1 MNRRG
6 KIVWA
11 MAVAA
16 ALVVVPSFVPWPPRL
31 LWNASASVPIGL
43 YLLRPADQV
52 AVGDLVAVQ
61 PPSELS
67 DFLDERGYLPRYVP
81 LLKHVEAL
89 PGSIIC
95 RAGNTIIVDQSI
107 VGFAHFLDSLGRR
120 LPRWEGCRHLTDGEI
135 FLMNPEAP
143 DSLDGRY
150 FGPLPSTAITARL
163 VPLWVHPGTAQSR
176 AMTANFPNHHNSK
189 ESFHAPDR

>member
-1 MNRRG
+1 MNGRC

-11 MAVAA
+11 MVVAA
-16 ALVVVPSFVPWPPRL
+16 ALLVVPSFVSWSPRL

-61 PPSELS
+61 PPPELS
-67 DFLDERGYLPRYVP
+67 DFLDERGYLSRHVP
-81 LLKHVEAL
+81 LLKHVVAL
-89 PGSIIC
+89 PGAIIC
-95 RAGNTIIVDQSI
+95 RAGNTIAVDQSV
-107 VGFAHFLDSLGRR
+107 VGFAHLLDSLGRN
-120 LPRWEGCRHLTDGEI
+120 LPRWAGCRHLSDGEI
-135 FLMNPEAP
+135 FLMNPDAP

-163 VPLWVHPGTAQSR
+163 VPVWVHSGCAQR
-176 AMTANFPNHHNSK
+176 GIMTANSPNHRNRK
-189 ESFHAPDR
+189 ETIHAPDR

>member
-1 MNRRG
+1 MNGRG

-11 MAVAA
+11 TAIAA
-16 ALVVVPSFVPWPPRL
+16 ALVVVPSFVPWPHRL

-43 YLLRPADQV
+43 YLLRPVNNV

-67 DFLDERGYLPRYVP
+67 DFLDERGYLPRHVP
-81 LLKHVEAL
+81 LLKHVMAL
-89 PGSIIC
+89 PGAIIC
-95 RAGNTIIVDQSI
+95 RAGDTIIVDQSI
-107 VGFAHFLDSLGRR
+107 VGFAHLLDSLGRG
-120 LPRWEGCRHLTDGEI
+120 LPRWGGCRRLTNGEV

-150 FGPLPSTAITARL
+150 FGALPSTAITGRL
-163 VPLWVHPGTAQSR
+163 VPVWVHSGSAHGGI
-176 AMTANFPNHHNSK
+176 MTANLPNHRNRK

>member
-1 MNRRG
+1 MNGRR

-11 MAVAA
+11 MVIAA
-16 ALVVVPSFVPWPPRL
+16 ALVIVPSFVPWSPRL

-43 YLLRPADQV
+43 YLLRPVDNV

-61 PPSELS
+61 PPPELS
-67 DFLDERGYLPRYVP
+67 DFLDERGYLPRHVP
-81 LLKHVEAL
+81 LLKHVVAL
-89 PGSIIC
+89 PGAIIC
-95 RAGNTIIVDQSI
+95 RAGNTIIVDQSV

-120 LPRWEGCRHLTDGEI
+120 LPRWEGCRRLTDGEI
-135 FLMNPEAP
+135 FLMNPDAS

-150 FGPLPSTAITARL
+150 FGALPITVIAGRL
-163 VPLWVHPGTAQSR
+163 VSVWVRSGSAQR
-176 AMTANFPNHHNSK
+176 RIMAANFPNHRNRK

>member
-1 MNRRG
+1 MNRRR

-11 MAVAA
+11 MAIAA
-16 ALVVVPSFVPWPPRL
+16 SLVVVPSIVSWSPRL

-43 YLLRPADQV
+43 YLLRPADNA

-61 PPSELS
+61 PPPELAE
-67 DFLDERGYLPRYVP
+67 FLDRRGYLPMHVP
-81 LLKHVEAL
+81 LLKHVLARS
-89 PGSIIC
+89 GAIIC
-95 RAGNTIIVDQSI
+95 RTANTITVDQSV
-107 VGFAHFLDSLGRR
+107 VGFAHSLDSLGRD
-120 LPRWEGCRHLTDGEI
+120 LPRWEGCRHLTDGEF

-150 FGPLPSTAITARL
+150 FGPLPSAAITGRL
-163 VPLWVHPGTAQSR
+163 VPVWVHSGSAQR
-176 AMTANFPNHHNSK
+176 GIMTANLPNDRNRK

>member
-1 MNRRG
+1 MNGRS

-11 MAVAA
+11 TAIAA
-16 ALVVVPSFVPWPPRL
+16 ALIVVPSFGPWSPRL

-81 LLKHVEAL
+81 LLKHVMAL
-89 PGSIIC
+89 PGAMIC
-95 RAGNTIIVDQSI
+95 RAGNTIIVDQSV
-107 VGFAHFLDSLGRR
+107 VGFAHLLDSLGRN
-120 LPRWEGCRHLTDGEI
+120 LPRWEGCRHLSDGEI
-135 FLMNPEAP
+135 FLMNSDAP

-163 VPLWVHPGTAQSR
+163 VPVWVHSGCAQR
-176 AMTANFPNHHNSK
+176 GIMTANSPSHRNRK

>member
-11 MAVAA
+11 TALAA
-16 ALVVVPSFVPWPPRL
+16 ALVVVPSFFPWTPRL

-43 YLLRPADQV
+43 YHLRPADQV

-61 PPSELS
+61 PPPELS
-67 DFLDERGYLPRYVP
+67 AFLDERGYLPTHVP
-81 LLKHVEAL
+81 LLKHVVAL
-89 PGSIIC
+89 PGAIIC
-95 RAGNTIIVDQSI
+95 RASNTIIVDQSVI
-107 VGFAHFLDSLGRR
+107 GFAHLLDSLGRR
-120 LPRWEGCRHLTDGEI
+120 LPRWEGCRHLIDGEI

-150 FGPLPSTAITARL
+150 FGALPSTAITGRL
-163 VPLWVHPGTAQSR
+163 VPVWVHSGSAHR
-176 AMTANFPNHHNSK
+176 GIMTANLPNHRNRK

>member
-1 MNRRG
+1 MNGRS

-11 MAVAA
+11 TAIAA
-16 ALVVVPSFVPWPPRL
+16 ALVVVPSFGPWSPRL

-52 AVGDLVAVQ
+52 VVGDLVAVQ

-81 LLKHVEAL
+81 LLKHVMAL
-89 PGSIIC
+89 PGAMIC
-95 RAGNTIIVDQSI
+95 RAGNTIIVDQSV
-107 VGFAHFLDSLGRR
+107 VGFAHLQDSLGRR
-120 LPRWEGCRHLTDGEI
+120 LPRWEGCRRLTDSEI

-150 FGPLPSTAITARL
+150 FGALPRTAITGRL
-163 VPLWVHPGTAQSR
+163 VPVWVHSVSAQR
-176 AMTANFPNHHNSK
+176 GIMTANLPNHRNRK

>member
-1 MNRRG
+1 MNGRS
-6 KIVWA
+6 KIVWV
-11 MAVAA
+11 MAIAA
-16 ALVVVPSFVPWPPRL
+16 ALVVVPSFVSWSPRL

-61 PPSELS
+61 PPPELS
-67 DFLDERGYLPRYVP
+67 DFLDERGYLPRHVP
-81 LLKHVEAL
+81 LLKHVVAL
-89 PGSIIC
+89 PGAIIC

-107 VGFAHFLDSLGRR
+107 VGFAHLLDSLGRR
-120 LPRWEGCRHLTDGEI
+120 LPRWEGCRHLTDGEV

-150 FGPLPSTAITARL
+150 FGTLSSTAITALL
-163 VPLWVHPGTAQSR
+163 VPIWVHSGSAQRGT
-176 AMTANFPNHHNSK
+176 MTANLPNHRSRK
-189 ESFHAPDR
+189 ESSHAPDR